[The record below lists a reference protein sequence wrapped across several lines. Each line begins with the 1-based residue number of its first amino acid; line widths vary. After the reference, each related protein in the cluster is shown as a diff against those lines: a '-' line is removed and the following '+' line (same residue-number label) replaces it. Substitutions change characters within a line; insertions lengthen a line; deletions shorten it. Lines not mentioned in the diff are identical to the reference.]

1 DTLSLH
7 DALPIWAF
15 KGEVDGVADF
25 DLGVRGCQLQLICRL
40 ITFAVHDGQVCG
52 GFAMLRVLCCQAIL
66 AGFQFVGQF
75 NDGAQIAVVVG
86 IGGTES
92 LAGLTQLYLS
102 LCQPCFGVVVII
114 ATVGASWINGDLG
127 LGGGICGGHGAGG
140 AEPDVS
146 LYQRG
151 GCEPSGKRVAC
162 TEANFVH
169 HAGALLTLSIVFHI
183 IDSCAMSWI
192 WLLVSNEV

>member
-1 DTLSLH
+1 
-7 DALPIWAF
+7 
-15 KGEVDGVADF
+15 
-25 DLGVRGCQLQLICRL
+25 
-40 ITFAVHDGQVCG
+40 
-52 GFAMLRVLCCQAIL
+52 
-66 AGFQFVGQF
+66 FQFVGQF

-86 IGGTES
+86 IGGTEN
-92 LAGLTQLYLS
+92 LAGQPQLYLPR
-102 LCQPCFGVVVII
+102 CQPCSADVDII
-114 ATVGASWINGDLG
+114 ATVGANSNNGDLIHG
-127 LGGGICGGHGAGG
+127 RGIIRGPCAGG
-140 AEPDVS
+140 AEPDES
-146 LYQRG
+146 QYQRG

>member
-1 DTLSLH
+1 
-7 DALPIWAF
+7 
-15 KGEVDGVADF
+15 EVDGVADF

-86 IGGTES
+86 IGGTEN
-92 LAGLTQLYLS
+92 LAGQPQLYLPW
-102 LCQPCFGVVVII
+102 CQPCSGDVDII
-114 ATVGASWINGDLG
+114 GTVGASRISGELV
-127 LGGGICGGHGAGG
+127 LGGVMCGVHGAGG
-140 AEPDVS
+140 AEPDES
-146 LYQRG
+146 QYQRG

-162 TEANFVH
+162 TEANFVT
-169 HAGALLTLSIVFHI
+169 HAGAFLTLSIVFDI
-183 IDSCAMSWI
+183 IHSCAMSWI

>member
-1 DTLSLH
+1 G
-7 DALPIWAF
+7 AF
-15 KGEVDGVADF
+15 KGGVDGVADF

-52 GFAMLRVLCCQAIL
+52 VFALLRVLCCQARL
-66 AGFQFVGQF
+66 DCFPFVGPCH
-75 NDGAQIAVVVG
+75 DGAQIAVVVG
-86 IGGTES
+86 IGGTEN
-92 LAGLTQLYLS
+92 LAGQPQLYLPW
-102 LCQPCFGVVVII
+102 CQPCSGDVDII
-114 ATVGASWINGDLG
+114 ATVGASRINGDLG

-140 AEPDVS
+140 AEPDES
-146 LYQRG
+146 QYQRG

>member
-1 DTLSLH
+1 NRPIH
-7 DALPIWAF
+7 FLPSIQTCS
-15 KGEVDGVADF
+15 EDF
-25 DLGVRGCQLQLICRL
+25 YI
-40 ITFAVHDGQVCG
+40 F
-52 GFAMLRVLCCQAIL
+52 
-66 AGFQFVGQF
+66 
-75 NDGAQIAVVVG
+75 
-86 IGGTES
+86 
-92 LAGLTQLYLS
+92 
-102 LCQPCFGVVVII
+102 
-114 ATVGASWINGDLG
+114 ATVGASSINGDLG

-140 AEPDVS
+140 AEPDES
-146 LYQRG
+146 QYQRG